1 MTFIFLE
8 KINSFDADV
17 TFLTHEISW
26 CLEGIER
33 EEALSGHAFNLN
45 VWWIYFST
53 IENVVFNIFNIFNV
67 TS

>member
-1 MTFIFLE
+1 MLMLLSYDTWNFLMLGG
-8 KINSFDADV
+8 DR
-17 TFLTHEISW
+17 
-26 CLEGIER
+26 ER

>member
-1 MTFIFLE
+1 MLMLLSYDTWNFLMLGG
-8 KINSFDADV
+8 DR
-17 TFLTHEISW
+17 
-26 CLEGIER
+26 ER

-45 VWWIYFST
+45 VWWIYFFT